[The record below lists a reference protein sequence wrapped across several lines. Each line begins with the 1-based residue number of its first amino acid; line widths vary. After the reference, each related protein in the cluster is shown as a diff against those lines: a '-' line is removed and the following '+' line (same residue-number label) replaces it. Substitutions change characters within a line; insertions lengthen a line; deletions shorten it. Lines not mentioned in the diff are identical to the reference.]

1 MKRLILTLAAGT
13 LLTLWAGAQS
23 SPPPV
28 LAADRLRLLH
38 ANRGLLEDLLDRGL
52 KLGDASGKL
61 DRAEE
66 CRLALGTLT
75 DALNRA
81 TEEPAIDAD
90 RVAELTDHLTE
101 LVQSGLAPTL
111 AEARAK
117 VNIGSP
123 GKEQLDRIVAA
134 ATTDLTAV
142 QNQFLLDPRLA
153 RSAKLKTCHERLRDA
168 VGKITPKE

>member
-1 MKRLILTLAAGT
+1 MKRLLLTLAAGT
-13 LLTLWAGAQS
+13 LLTLWADAQT
-23 SPPPV
+23 SPAPV

-38 ANRGLLEDLLDRGL
+38 ANRSLLEDLLDRGV

-61 DRAEE
+61 DRADE

-81 TEEPAIDAD
+81 TEEPAVDAD

-111 AEARAK
+111 AEARAR
-117 VNIGSP
+117 VRAGSP
-123 GKEQLDRIVAA
+123 GAEQLAKIEAA

-153 RSAKLKTCHERLRDA
+153 RSPKLKTSHERLRDA

>member
-1 MKRLILTLAAGT
+1 MTRLVLTVAVAT
-13 LLTLWAGAQS
+13 LLTLWADAQTA
-23 SPPPV
+23 PAPV

-38 ANRGLLEDLLDRGL
+38 ANRGLLEDLLDRGV
-52 KLGDASGKL
+52 KLGEASGKL
-61 DRAEE
+61 DRADE
-66 CRLALGTLT
+66 CRKALGTLT

-81 TEEPAIDAD
+81 TEEPAFDAD

-101 LVQSGLAPTL
+101 LVQSGLVPTL
-111 AEARAK
+111 AEARAR
-117 VNIGSP
+117 VRAGSP
-123 GKEQLDRIVAA
+123 GAEQLAKIETA

-153 RSAKLKTCHERLRDA
+153 RSPKLKTAHERLRDA

>member
-1 MKRLILTLAAGT
+1 MTRLLLTLAAGT
-13 LLTLWAGAQS
+13 LLTLWAGAQT
-23 SPPPV
+23 SPAPV

-38 ANRGLLEDLLDRGL
+38 ANRSLLEDLLDRGV
-52 KLGDASGKL
+52 KLGDAAGPL
-61 DRAEE
+61 DRADQ

-75 DALNRA
+75 DAMNRA
-81 TEEPAIDAD
+81 TEEPAVDAD

-101 LVQSGLAPTL
+101 LVQSGLTPTL
-111 AEARAK
+111 AVARARTEA
-117 VNIGSP
+117 GSP
-123 GKEQLDRIVAA
+123 GKAQLAKIAAA

-153 RSAKLKTCHERLRDA
+153 RSAKLKACHERLRDA

>member
-1 MKRLILTLAAGT
+1 MKRLTLTLAAFA
-13 LLTLWAGAQS
+13 LLSVWADAQTA
-23 SPPPV
+23 PAPV
-28 LAADRLRLLH
+28 LAADRLRLLQ
-38 ANRGLLEDLLDRGL
+38 ANRDLLEDLLDRGL
-52 KLGDASGKL
+52 KLDAASTQL
-61 DRAEE
+61 DRADQ

-81 TEEPAIDAD
+81 TEEPAVDAD

-111 AEARAK
+111 AGARAK
-117 VNIGSP
+117 VQAASP
-123 GKEQLDRIVAA
+123 GKEQLTRIETA

-153 RSAKLKTCHERLRDA
+153 RSAKLKASHERLRDA
-168 VGKITPKE
+168 VAKIAPKE

>member
-1 MKRLILTLAAGT
+1 MKRLTLTLAAFA
-13 LLTLWAGAQS
+13 LLSVWADAQTA
-23 SPPPV
+23 PAPV

-38 ANRGLLEDLLDRGL
+38 ANRDLLEDLLDRGL
-52 KLGDASGKL
+52 KLDAASTQL
-61 DRAEE
+61 DRADQ

-81 TEEPAIDAD
+81 TEEPAVDAD

-111 AEARAK
+111 AAARAK
-117 VNIGSP
+117 VQARSP
-123 GKEQLDRIVAA
+123 GKEQLTRIETA

-153 RSAKLKTCHERLRDA
+153 RSAKLKSCHARLRDA
-168 VGKITPKE
+168 VAKITPKE

>member
-1 MKRLILTLAAGT
+1 MTRLVLTVAVAT
-13 LLTLWAGAQS
+13 LLTLWADAQTA
-23 SPPPV
+23 PAPV

-38 ANRGLLEDLLDRGL
+38 ANRGLLEDLLDRGV

-61 DRAEE
+61 DRADE
-66 CRLALGTLT
+66 CRKALGTLT

-81 TEEPAIDAD
+81 TEEPALDAD

-111 AEARAK
+111 AEARAR
-117 VNIGSP
+117 VRAGSP
-123 GKEQLDRIVAA
+123 GAEQLAKIESA

-153 RSAKLKTCHERLRDA
+153 RSSKLKTSHERLRDA
-168 VGKITPKE
+168 VGKIAPKE